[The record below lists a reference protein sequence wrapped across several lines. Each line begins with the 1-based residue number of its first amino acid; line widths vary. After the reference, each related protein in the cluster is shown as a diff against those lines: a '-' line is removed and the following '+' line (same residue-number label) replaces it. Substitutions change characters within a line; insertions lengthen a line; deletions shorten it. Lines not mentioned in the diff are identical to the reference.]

1 MKNVRSM
8 LPPKN
13 TIAYCSQFFP
23 ISYVLLPVVNPPS
36 SLKIEGRGSK
46 RNSKSGSEGDKR
58 KEVEGRMAPVCYKK
72 KRKVVPTVSPARE
85 REVMLFRICF
95 RSTSGLGGLLQI

>member
-1 MKNVRSM
+1 M

-23 ISYVLLPVVNPPS
+23 ISYVLLQVLNPPS

-58 KEVEGRMAPVCYKK
+58 KEVEGRMA
-72 KRKVVPTVSPARE
+72 R
-85 REVMLFRICF
+85 
-95 RSTSGLGGLLQI
+95 LGGLLQISAVAVQGRRSLLRSDPSYSDKVLEKVHRRS